1 MSEIKDTT
9 GKSLASRWKHR
20 FVYALIACGGR
31 PLAYLFLYVLV
42 FCYCVRGSVRAK
54 SRAYITRR
62 FAPKNRWEFFKHTY
76 LLNLTFA
83 RTLADRAAMGILG
96 DVSSPL
102 TPQTRAQ
109 CQALAAQGKGIL
121 LLSAHAGCWQTAVNV
136 MADLNI
142 PLHVLYY
149 RNPKDN
155 DKLVSEHTGRKAPFT
170 LINPAG
176 PLGGVEEMM
185 AALARGEAVCAMADR
200 VFGNEKNAV
209 EADFLGGKIRVPYSF
224 YRIAAATGAP
234 VVAAFFPREGRGK
247 FSAWVFPP
255 FYVPDLGPAKENY
268 RPYAQQFVD
277 GLARFC
283 IKYPYQFFNY
293 YDLWAPLCNNKR

>member
-1 MSEIKDTT
+1 MNELKEQT
-9 GKSLASRWKHR
+9 GKSTASRWKHR
-20 FVYALIACGGR
+20 FIYALISLGGR
-31 PLAYLFLYVLV
+31 TLAYWFLYPLV
-42 FCYCVRGSVRAK
+42 FCYCVRGKYASK

-62 FAPKNRWEFFKHTY
+62 FAPKTKWKFFKHTY

-83 RTLADRAAMGILG
+83 RTLVDRAAMGILG
-96 DVSSPL
+96 SEEMAVDPDM
-102 TPQTRAQ
+102 RAQ
-109 CQALAAQGKGIL
+109 FSALIAQGKGIL
-121 LLSAHAGCWQTAVNV
+121 LLCAHVGCWQEAVNV
-136 MADLNI
+136 LSFLNI

-155 DKLVSEHTGRKAPFT
+155 DKLVSEHSGQKAPFT
-170 LINPAG
+170 FINPAG
-176 PLGGVEEMM
+176 PLGGVDEMM

-224 YRIAAATGAP
+224 YRIAAVTGAP
-234 VVAAFFPREGRGK
+234 IVTSFFPWQGKGK

-255 FYVPDLGPAKENY
+255 FYVEDSGAQKASY
-268 RPYAQQFVD
+268 ARYAQQVVD
-277 GLARFC
+277 ALAQFC

-293 YDLWAPLCNNKR
+293 YDLWEPVCNNKQ